1 MKLKSLIGIALLVIG
16 LICLWFGFN
25 STQAPAE
32 ELTEAFTGQYSD
44 QTMLYLIGGGVAAV
58 IGLVLLLKK

>member
-16 LICLWFGFN
+16 AVVLWVGFN

-32 ELTEAFTGQYSD
+32 ELTEAFTGQYTD
-44 QTMLYLIGGGVAAV
+44 QTMMYLIGGGVVAI